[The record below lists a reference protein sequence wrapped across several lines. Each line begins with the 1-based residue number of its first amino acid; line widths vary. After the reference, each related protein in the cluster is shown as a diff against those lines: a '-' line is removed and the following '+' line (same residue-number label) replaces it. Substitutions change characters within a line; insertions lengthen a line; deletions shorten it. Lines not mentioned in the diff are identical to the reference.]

1 MKHPKHETLESRES
15 KLRYFEQH
23 KEFILETLHYESA
36 GDGLSEENKLRL
48 TDAYLDIESD
58 EDGSR

>member
-1 MKHPKHETLESRES
+1 MNNSIQKTQANRESR
-15 KLRYFEQH
+15 LHYFEQH
-23 KEFILETLHYESA
+23 RELILATLHYESA

-58 EDGSR
+58 DDGSG